1 MSYCLFLKLK
11 ILFFYKQPQQK
22 GVRDRMISAT
32 TQKRGAGAVVW
43 DYLTTVDHKK
53 IAILYLFAGGFFF
66 ILGGIE
72 ALIIRAQL
80 AVPDN
85 DFVSAG
91 FFNELLTMHGTTMIF
106 LAAMPLLFGFM
117 NAIVPL
123 QIGARDVA
131 FPFLNSLGFW
141 LFFLG
146 GLFLNLSWFL
156 DSAPDAGWTSY
167 ASLSLA
173 SEGHG
178 IDFYVLGLQIAGA
191 GTLIGGINFLA
202 TVITMR
208 APGMTYMRMPM
219 FSWTTLIT
227 SALILFA
234 FPPLTIGLFL
244 LMFDRMFGSNFFDVS
259 MGGNT
264 IIYEH
269 FFWIF
274 GHPEVY
280 ILILPSFGIFSEIF
294 ATFSRKRLF
303 GYSSMV
309 FATVLIGFL
318 GFMVWAHHM
327 FTTGL
332 GPIANAIF
340 AVATMAI
347 AVPTGIKI
355 FNWLFTMW
363 GGSIKFTVPMLY
375 AVAFIPS
382 FVMGGVTGV
391 MQAVAPADYQYHDSY
406 FIVAHFHYVIVGGVV
421 LALLAATHYYW
432 PKIFGTMLSE
442 KLGAITFVLFLLGF
456 HLTFFI
462 QHFLGLM
469 GMQRRIWKFLP
480 GQGLDTGNFISS
492 VGAFFMGTAV
502 LILLIN
508 IVITTMR
515 NERVGN
521 DPWEDGRTIEWS
533 LPSPPPYYN
542 FKQLPL
548 VRGLDA
554 YWLEKMDGKKEL
566 TPAEPIG
573 DIHMP
578 NSSFIPFMISFGLFV
593 AAFGAMYQVDGD
605 KPWALPLLIFGL
617 FITAASMVTR
627 SVKDDLGYYIPKEE
641 LIDDEDKGGTA

>member
-1 MSYCLFLKLK
+1 VSTYA
-11 ILFFYKQPQQK
+11 QK
-22 GVRDRMISAT
+22 KGFGAT
-32 TQKRGAGAVVW
+32 VW

-53 IAILYLFAGGFFF
+53 IAILYLIAGGLFFV
-66 ILGGIE
+66 LGGLE
-72 ALIIRAQL
+72 AMFIRIQL
-80 AVPDN
+80 AVPNN

-91 FFNELLTMHGTTMIF
+91 LYNEILTMHGTTMIF

-117 NAIVPL
+117 NAIMPL

-131 FPFLNSLGFW
+131 FPFVNALGFW
-141 LFFLG
+141 LFFFG
-146 GLFLNLSWFL
+146 GIFLNLSWFL
-156 DSAPDAGWTSY
+156 GGAPDAGWTSY
-167 ASLSLA
+167 ASLSMA

-178 IDFYVLGLQIAGA
+178 IDFYALGLQISGA
-191 GTLIGGINFLA
+191 GTLMGGINFLV
-202 TVITMR
+202 TIINMR
-208 APGMTYMRMPM
+208 APGMTYMRMPL
-219 FSWTTLIT
+219 FTWSTFVA

-234 FPPLTIGLFL
+234 FPPLTVGLFL
-244 LMFDRMFGSNFFDVS
+244 MIFDRMFGSNFFDVAN
-259 MGGNT
+259 GGNT
-264 IIYEH
+264 VIWEH
-269 FFWIF
+269 LFWIF

-280 ILILPSFGIFSEIF
+280 ILVLPAFGIFSEIF

-363 GGSIKFTVPMLY
+363 GGSIKFTTPMLY

-382 FVMGGVTGV
+382 FVGGGVTGV
-391 MQAVAPADYQYHDSY
+391 MLASAAADYQYHDSY
-406 FIVAHFHYVIVGGVV
+406 FVVAHFHYVIVGGVV
-421 LALLAATHYYW
+421 FGLLAATHFYW
-432 PKIFGTMLSE
+432 PKMFGTMLNE
-442 KLGAITFVLFLLGF
+442 TLGKITFWLFLIGF

-469 GMQRRIWKFLP
+469 GMPRRIFTFLP
-480 GQGLDTGNFISS
+480 NQGLDAGNLISTI
-492 VGAFFMGTAV
+492 GAFFMAIAT

-508 IVITTMR
+508 IVVTSVK
-515 NERVGN
+515 NQKVGN
-521 DPWEDGRTIEWS
+521 DPWEDGRTLEWAI
-533 LPSPPPYYN
+533 PSPPPFYN

-548 VRGLDA
+548 VRGLDPL
-554 YWLEKMDGKKEL
+554 WIEKMEGKKGM

-578 NSSFIPFMISFGLFV
+578 NNSFNPFMISLGLFV
-593 AAFGAMYQVDGD
+593 AAFGALYREDFNWGVMVLIAGMGIT
-605 KPWALPLLIFGL
+605 LL
-617 FITAASMVTR
+617 SMFVR
-627 SVKDDLGYYIPKEE
+627 SVKDDHGFHIHKED
-641 LIDDEDKGGTA
+641 LLNDDDKGGKA

>member
-1 MSYCLFLKLK
+1 MSTYA
-11 ILFFYKQPQQK
+11 QK
-22 GVRDRMISAT
+22 KGFGAT
-32 TQKRGAGAVVW
+32 LW

-53 IAILYLFAGGFFF
+53 IAILYLIAGGFFF
-66 ILGGIE
+66 IVGGLE
-72 ALIIRAQL
+72 AMFIRIQL
-80 AVPDN
+80 AVPNN
-85 DFVSAG
+85 DFLSAG
-91 FFNELLTMHGTTMIF
+91 LYNEILTMHGTTMIF
-106 LAAMPLLFGFM
+106 LAAMPLIFAFM
-117 NAIVPL
+117 NAVVPL

-141 LFFLG
+141 LFFFG
-146 GLFLNLSWFL
+146 GIFLNLSWFL
-156 DSAPDAGWTSY
+156 GGAPDAGWTSY
-167 ASLSLA
+167 ASLSMA

-178 IDFYVLGLQIAGA
+178 IDFYALGLQISGA
-191 GTLIGGINFLA
+191 GTLIGGINFLV
-202 TVITMR
+202 TIVNMR
-208 APGMTYMRMPM
+208 APGMTYMRMPL
-219 FSWTTLIT
+219 FTWSTFVV

-234 FPPLTIGLFL
+234 FPALTVGIFL
-244 LMFDRMFGSNFFDVS
+244 LIFDRMFGSNFFDVAN
-259 MGGNT
+259 GGNT
-264 IIYEH
+264 VIWEH
-269 FFWIF
+269 LFWIF

-280 ILILPSFGIFSEIF
+280 ILILPAFGIFSEIF

-363 GGSIKFTVPMLY
+363 GGSIRFTTPMLY

-382 FVMGGVTGV
+382 FVAGGVTGV
-391 MQAVAPADYQYHDSY
+391 MNAAAPADYQFHDSY
-406 FIVAHFHYVIVGGVV
+406 FVVAHFHYVIVGGVV
-421 LALLAATHYYW
+421 LGLLAGLHFYW
-432 PKIFGTMLSE
+432 PKMFGTMLSE
-442 KLGAITFVLFLLGF
+442 KLGKITFWLFLIGF

-469 GMQRRIWKFLP
+469 GMPRRVFTFLP
-480 GQGLDTGNFISS
+480 GQGLETGNMISTI
-492 VGAFFMGTAV
+492 GAFFMAVAV

-508 IVITTMR
+508 IIVTSVK
-515 NERVGN
+515 NVKVGN
-521 DPWEDGRTIEWS
+521 DPWGDGRTLEWAI
-533 LPSPPPYYN
+533 PSPPPFYN
-542 FKQLPL
+542 FKQTPL

-554 YWLEKMDGKKEL
+554 YWLEKMEGKNAL

-593 AAFGAMYQVDGD
+593 AAFGAMYHGDDGNNWGI
-605 KPWALPLLIFGL
+605 PVLILGMA
-617 FITAASMVTR
+617 ITLGSMFLR
-627 SVKDDLGYYIPKEE
+627 SVKDDHGFHIHKEDLLKE
-641 LIDDEDKGGTA
+641 DDDKGVKA